1 MARQPIA
8 PAADERRS
16 RRRGYA
22 LAASAVLLFST
33 SPVLTRVAGTIS
45 SLEIAWWRLFLAALT
60 VLVIATV
67 SRHRVRWQPLV
78 SRRFALYGLIIAL
91 HFFFYIAS
99 LSFTTV
105 AHSLALVY
113 TAPVFIALLSRVV
126 LKEGLTPS
134 RWLGVALGVIGAA
147 VLAGV
152 EPDIRPR
159 ALLGD
164 ALAIGSALT
173 FAVYSVA
180 GRSVRGRYP
189 LYDYAAGVYAWGA
202 LWLTPLAVWAAPG
215 SSYHLPALGAVVFL
229 GIGPLGI
236 GHTLYNA
243 ALRRVP
249 ATAVNL
255 IATGEVFG
263 GVLLSALFLAEYP
276 TPVALAGGAIVLL
289 GIGLV
294 IR

>member
-8 PAADERRS
+8 PASDERRS
-16 RRRGYA
+16 QQRGYA

-134 RWLGVALGVIGAA
+134 KWAGCGA
-147 VLAGV
+147 
-152 EPDIRPR
+152 
-159 ALLGD
+159 
-164 ALAIGSALT
+164 GSD
-173 FAVYSVA
+173 
-180 GRSVRGRYP
+180 RRGRTRRCRAGHP
-189 LYDYAAGVYAWGA
+189 ASRAAWRHAGHRVGA
-202 LWLTPLAVWAAPG
+202 DVRRVFGRRAVGTRA
-215 SSYHLPALGAVVFL
+215 LPALR
-229 GIGPLGI
+229 
-236 GHTLYNA
+236 
-243 ALRRVP
+243 LRRR
-249 ATAVNL
+249 
-255 IATGEVFG
+255 
-263 GVLLSALFLAEYP
+263 
-276 TPVALAGGAIVLL
+276 
-289 GIGLV
+289 GL
-294 IR
+294 